1 MSEKI
6 GFIGLGLMGSRMAT
20 NLVAGGTRVVL
31 YNRSRAKAEAVAEG
45 RALVAGTP
53 KEVGEQAR
61 LVFMMLTGPD
71 AIDAVLFGEDGLLA
85 SGGRCKIIV
94 NMSTVPPAYNK
105 KLALRLKEKGVVLL
119 EAPVSGSTDAAA
131 AGSLVI
137 LTGGDAVHLEE
148 VAEYLLLMAAKLVYC
163 GELGQATSM
172 KLVINQLLAIML
184 TVLSET
190 VSLGEKCG
198 LASDKVL
205 DAILAGPLGCGFFK
219 LKAEMIKKD
228 TYPAGFPVKHMLK
241 DLHFIKK
248 TADEAGAKVPLVNS
262 VKELY
267 DQAMALGLGEHDFA
281 AIKKVFET

>member
-6 GFIGLGLMGSRMAT
+6 GFIGLGLMGSRMAA

-31 YNRSRAKAEAVAEG
+31 YNRSLAKAEAVAEG

-71 AIDAVLFGEDGLLA
+71 AIDAVLSGEDGLLA
-85 SGGRCKIIV
+85 SGGRCEIIV

-184 TVLSET
+184 TGLSET

-205 DAILAGPLGCGFFK
+205 DAILASPLGCGFFK